1 MRFLDYLKRFTY
13 TPNEFYDHL
22 KGFEDAAGGDVDLL
36 ILPAMT
42 GDNYDEP
49 ALKPTE
55 SEVNDT
61 QDPDADFDPY
71 VATVTLKVMNKSK
84 TKVLEWFNGTRKVTV
99 DIDTTAGK
107 IAIND
112 GDFAA
117 VKTDVTF
124 DLAFENGVGTFTI
137 TLGGTW
143 DEEETIKVNAD
154 KDGSNN
160 SVGIMGYTVKK
171 ENHFLVEVQ
180 ANPASG

>member
-1 MRFLDYLKRFTY
+1 MRYLDYLKRFTY
-13 TPNEFYDHL
+13 TPNEFYDYL
-22 KGFEDAAGGDVDLL
+22 KLLEDAASGDVDLV

-42 GDNYDEP
+42 GAGGDEA

-55 SEVNDT
+55 SETN
-61 QDPDADFDPY
+61 DADNPY
-71 VATVTLKVMNKSK
+71 VATVTLKVMNKAND
-84 TKVLEWFNGTRKVTV
+84 KVLEWFNGTRKVTV
-99 DIDTTAGK
+99 DITTTAGK

-112 GDFAA
+112 GEFASVNA
-117 VKTDVTF
+117 DVTF

-143 DEEETIKVNAD
+143 AGDETIKVNAD

-160 SVGIMGYTVKK
+160 SVGIMGYSIGKN
-171 ENHFLVEVQ
+171 NHFLVKVK